1 MERHEAIY
9 SDDADF
15 SPVFGLYDALV
26 TEHLSHRLEAWEDLG
41 HVIDA
46 AEVDES
52 EIPHL
57 LGQFIGQAAAR
68 ALARVKH
75 TDARVEFANQLLTHL
90 DDILEVGERGLP
102 RRLRALA
109 QDASAGIPPRPLTSL
124 SEPALLTNASED
136 PSLKHELEAELP
148 SADRVDLLCAFV
160 RWSGLRLLVPAL
172 RKLRGRGAQL
182 RVITTTYMGVTER
195 GAIDYLVREL
205 GAEVSISYEQRSTR
219 LHAKAWLLRRKTGFD
234 TAYVGSSNLSKAALL
249 DGLEWNV
256 RLSAIAT
263 PRLLDKFEATF
274 DAYWVS
280 DDFEAYDP
288 DHDAERFDA
297 ALQRAGSQGAV
308 GTLFD
313 IPALVPHPYP
323 HQREILE
330 DLDVQR
336 TMHDVHR
343 NLVVAATG
351 TGKTVV
357 AAFDFRNLRDRL
369 GGNPSLLFVAHRKEI
384 LQQSLA
390 AYRHVLADR
399 DFGELHVDEHRARS
413 WRHAFASV
421 QSLNA
426 LGIDAFAR
434 NQFDVVV
441 IDEFHHAAA
450 TTYRRIL
457 DHLEP
462 KELLGLTAT
471 PERADGIRVQD
482 EFFGGRIASEIRL
495 WEALEADLL
504 CPFHYFGIQ
513 DDTDLTGVPWSR
525 GRYDVAGLE
534 SQLANNVVRDRLVF
548 NALQEKVG
556 DLQAIRGLGFCVSVN
571 HAEHMAEFFDDNG
584 VAARA
589 VTGQTSTEDRR
600 QALRDL
606 RDGSVK
612 LLFTVDLFNEGLDVP
627 DVDTLLLLRPTE
639 SATVFLQQLGRG
651 LRRTPTKPV
660 LTVLDFIGQYRKEY
674 RLEDRFHA
682 LTGLNRARLEHHVKQ
697 DFPVLPPGCQVVLD
711 RVAKERVLR
720 ALKEHL
726 GTNISVL
733 ERELRR
739 YAEVD
744 LASYLEASARDI
756 RDIYRSD
763 RCWTS
768 LRRRAGQLVAPATEL
783 ERQLVRRMRAFIHVD
798 DRDRAEAYTRL
809 VTSVASVASELG
821 TYDEMTPTDQAF
833 VRMLFFSLWRD
844 GGGFETYDDALMTLR
859 TESVLC
865 DEIRQIVRYGA
876 NRPRFVTHR
885 LGGRL
890 ETVPLVVNAR
900 YTQDEILAALGFVEL
915 GGRIASNF
923 REGVAWCEATASDA
937 LLVTLNKNEK
947 EFSPQTMYR
956 DYALSPSK
964 FHWET
969 QHRTSAKTSTGRR
982 YQEHRER
989 GTNVLL
995 FTRERTEGEGGLPE
1009 PYVFHGTA
1017 VYAGHEG
1024 DAPMAITWDLDFA
1037 MPTELYRRSAISV

>member
-9 SDDADF
+9 SSDVDF
-15 SPVFGLYDALV
+15 PPVFGLYDALV
-26 TEHLSHRLEAWEDLG
+26 TERLSHHLRAWQDLG

-46 AEVDES
+46 AEVAES
-52 EIPHL
+52 EIPHV
-57 LGQFIGQAAAR
+57 LGQFIGRAAAR
-68 ALARVKH
+68 ALAQVNK
-75 TDARVEFANQLLTHL
+75 TDEQVEFANQLLTRL
-90 DDILEVGERGLP
+90 DDMLAVGERGLP
-102 RRLRALA
+102 QRLQALA
-109 QDASAGIPPRPLTSL
+109 EDASAEIPPRPLTSL

-136 PSLKHELEAELP
+136 PNLKHELEAELP

-172 RKLRGRGAQL
+172 RKLRDRGAQL

-205 GAEVSISYEQRSTR
+205 DAEVSISYEQHSTR
-219 LHAKAWLLRRKTGFD
+219 LHAKAWLLRRDTGFD

-280 DDFEAYDP
+280 DEFEAYDP
-288 DHDAERFDA
+288 DRDAERFDE
-297 ALQRAGSQGAV
+297 ALRRAGSSGA
-308 GTLFD
+308 GGSLFD
-313 IPALVPHPYP
+313 IPALIPHPYP

-369 GGNPSLLFVAHRKEI
+369 GGNPSLLFIAHRKEI

-390 AYRHVLADR
+390 TYRHVLADR
-399 DFGELHVDEHRARS
+399 DFGELHVDDQRAKS
-413 WRHAFASV
+413 WRHVFASV
-421 QSLNA
+421 QSLTA
-426 LGIDAFAR
+426 MGIDAFTPE
-434 NQFDVVV
+434 QFDVVV

-450 TTYRRIL
+450 ATYRRIL
-457 DHLEP
+457 DHLNP
-462 KELLGLTAT
+462 RELLGLTAT
-471 PERADGIRVQD
+471 PERGDGVRVQD
-482 EFFGGRIASEIRL
+482 EFFDGRVASEIRL
-495 WEALEADLL
+495 WDALEADLL

-513 DDTDLTGVPWSR
+513 DDTDLTGVPWSG
-525 GRYDVAGLE
+525 GRYEVAGLE
-534 SQLANNVVRDRLVF
+534 SQLADNVARDRLVF

-556 DLQAIRGLGFCVSVN
+556 DLQSIRGLGFCVSIK
-571 HAEHMAEFFDDNG
+571 HAEHMAEFFSYHG
-584 VAARA
+584 VPARA
-589 VTGQTSTEDRR
+589 VTGQTSSEDRR
-600 QALRDL
+600 DALRDL
-606 RDGSVK
+606 RDGPVK

-639 SATVFLQQLGRG
+639 SATIFLQQLGRG
-651 LRRTPTKPV
+651 LRRTSTKPV

-682 LTGLNRARLEHHVKQ
+682 LTGLNRSRLERHVKQ
-697 DFPVLPPGCQVVLD
+697 DFPILPPGCQIVLD
-711 RVAKERVLR
+711 RVAKDRVLK

-726 GTNISVL
+726 GTNVSVL

-739 YAEVD
+739 YTEVE
-744 LASYLEASARDI
+744 LASYLEASMRDI
-756 RDIYRSD
+756 RDVYRAD

-768 LRRRAGQLVAPATEL
+768 LRRRAGQLVAPVTEL
-783 ERQLVRRMRAFIHVD
+783 ERQLTRRMRAFIHVD

-809 VTSVASVASELG
+809 VTGELD
-821 TYDEMTPTDQAF
+821 TYDDMTATEQA
-833 VRMLFFSLWRD
+833 VARMLFFSLWRD
-844 GGGFETYDDALMTLR
+844 GGGFESYDDALATLR
-859 TESVLC
+859 TESALC
-865 DEIRQIVRYGA
+865 DELRQIVRYGA

-890 ETVPLVVNAR
+890 EAVPLVVNAR
-900 YTQDEILAALGFVEL
+900 YSQDEILAALGYVEL
-915 GGRIASNF
+915 GGRVAANF
-923 REGVAWCEATASDA
+923 REGVAWCEAAAADA
-937 LLVTLNKNEK
+937 LLVTLNKNES
-947 EFSPQTMYR
+947 EFSPQTMYH
-956 DYALSPSK
+956 DYALSPKK
-964 FHWET
+964 FHWESQNRIHSNT
-969 QHRTSAKTSTGRR
+969 DTGRR

-989 GTNVLL
+989 GSSVLL

-1009 PYVFHGTA
+1009 PFVFHGTA

-1024 DAPMAITWDLDFA
+1024 DAPMAITWDLDYA
-1037 MPTELYRRSAISV
+1037 MPTELYLRAAISA